1 MTPGTRPSRRRRR
14 AEREPS
20 GARAVRESEVVSEA
34 MMRGVAARDGCVRF
48 GARAGAMLANRCC
61 PIRWRGSFTGMSPD
75 EELMLI
81 FGALHL
87 VALACGVLLFVMF
100 LRSDTQDGS
109 DGPEEDEGGGGG
121 GSDRISRPPKTS
133 PSGGIPLP
141 DAEPAPVRLRGHE
154 KLADLRPR
162 PERRRVTEPA
172 RTPHRVPERSR

>member
-1 MTPGTRPSRRRRR
+1 
-14 AEREPS
+14 
-20 GARAVRESEVVSEA
+20 
-34 MMRGVAARDGCVRF
+34 
-48 GARAGAMLANRCC
+48 
-61 PIRWRGSFTGMSPD
+61 MSPD

-87 VALACGVLLFVMF
+87 VALALGVLLFVMF
-100 LRSDTQDGS
+100 LRSDRADGG

-121 GSDRISRPPKTS
+121 GSDRISGAPKTS

-141 DAEPAPVRLRGHE
+141 DAEPAPVRLRGHQ

-172 RTPHRVPERSR
+172 RTPRRVPQRG

>member
-1 MTPGTRPSRRRRR
+1 
-14 AEREPS
+14 
-20 GARAVRESEVVSEA
+20 
-34 MMRGVAARDGCVRF
+34 
-48 GARAGAMLANRCC
+48 
-61 PIRWRGSFTGMSPD
+61 MSPD

-87 VALACGVLLFVMF
+87 VALALGVLLFVMF
-100 LRSDTQDGS
+100 LRSDTQDGGE
-109 DGPEEDEGGGGG
+109 GPEEDEGGGGG
-121 GSDRISRPPKTS
+121 GSDRISGAPKTS

-172 RTPHRVPERSR
+172 RTPRRVPERSR

>member
-1 MTPGTRPSRRRRR
+1 
-14 AEREPS
+14 
-20 GARAVRESEVVSEA
+20 
-34 MMRGVAARDGCVRF
+34 
-48 GARAGAMLANRCC
+48 
-61 PIRWRGSFTGMSPD
+61 MSPD

-100 LRSDTQDGS
+100 LRSDSQGGS

-172 RTPHRVPERSR
+172 RTPRRVPSRR

>member
-1 MTPGTRPSRRRRR
+1 
-14 AEREPS
+14 
-20 GARAVRESEVVSEA
+20 
-34 MMRGVAARDGCVRF
+34 
-48 GARAGAMLANRCC
+48 
-61 PIRWRGSFTGMSPD
+61 MSPD

-154 KLADLRPR
+154 KLADLRSR

-172 RTPHRVPERSR
+172 RTPRRVPERSH